1 MSQLKNSEWTLVV
14 TSKKKWF
21 DFNLKELWRYRDL
34 VILLF
39 NRDLVTWYKQTILG
53 PLWYVVQPLMTTL
66 IFTVVFGNIA
76 KISTD
81 GQPKILFYLSGVILW
96 NYFADCFK
104 VISDTFVTNK
114 SIFGKVYFPRIVM
127 PLSTVLSNLVKFG
140 IQLFL
145 FAAILVYY
153 VFEGY
158 QLEWDASL
166 LLLPVLVL
174 MAGSLSIG
182 LGMIASS
189 LTVKYRDVTFLI
201 SFGIQLLMYGT
212 PVIYP
217 MSEVSEKLGDYKFII
232 LANPMS
238 AIIESFRYILLKSGE
253 LNLATLLY
261 SFTCTTVI
269 FILGLAY
276 FNKTEKSFIDTV

>member
-1 MSQLKNSEWTLVV
+1 MSSKENSDWDLVV
-14 TSKKKWF
+14 SSKTNW
-21 DFNLKELWRYRDL
+21 FNLDVSELWRYRDL
-34 VILLF
+34 VLLMF

-53 PLWYVVQPLMTTL
+53 PLWYVVQPLLTTL
-66 IFTVVFGNIA
+66 MFTVVFGNIA

-81 GQPKILFYLSGVILW
+81 GQPQILFYLGGLILW

-104 VISDTFVTNK
+104 IISDTFVTNK

-140 IQLFL
+140 IQLAL
-145 FAAILVYY
+145 FVSIYTYY
-153 VFEGY
+153 VFNGY
-158 QLEWDASL
+158 ELRWGWSL
-166 LLLPVLVL
+166 LLLPILVL
-174 MAGSLSIG
+174 MAGGLSIG
-182 LGMIASS
+182 FGKIASS

-217 MSEVSEKLGDYKFII
+217 LSEAPEEYKVFI

-238 AIIESFRYILLKSGE
+238 AIIESFRYILLKSGT
-253 LNLATLLY
+253 LDFGNLLY
-261 SFTCTTVI
+261 SLVATIVI
-269 FILGLAY
+269 LFVGMII
-276 FNKTEKSFIDTV
+276 FNRTEKSFIDTV